1 MVKNTHGGSGHKKFG
16 RKYTVNKPNNRLRVA
31 LEEGE
36 EYAIVTKML
45 GNNMFHCHCIDDTI
59 RLGHIRGKFAG
70 RGKRDN
76 MIGCG
81 TWVLIGIREWDLDKK
96 ATNDGSN
103 SKLQQ
108 CDLLEVYSESDKDYL
123 KDTIDANWIILINND
138 ITRTKTHNDRVGQ
151 FDGDDGEGF
160 KFVTDKDME
169 RQRFIE
175 EMKSDATEKISLK
188 IKETNSDSDDNKNN
202 DDDQIDIDDI

>member
-16 RKYTVNKPNNRLRVA
+16 RKYTVNKPNNKLRVA

-45 GNNMFHCHCIDDTI
+45 GNNMFHCHCIDDTV

-81 TWVLIGIREWDLDKK
+81 SWVLIGVREWDLDKK
-96 ATNDGSN
+96 DVDGK
-103 SKLQQ
+103 KLQQ

-123 KDTIDANWIILINND
+123 KDTIDANWFVLINND
-138 ITRTKTHNDRVGQ
+138 VTRTKTSNDRGMNA
-151 FDGDDGEGF
+151 DDYDDDF
-160 KFVTDKDME
+160 RFITDKDIE
-169 RQRFIE
+169 RQKFID
-175 EMKSDATEKISLK
+175 EMKSDATEKITLK
-188 IKETNSDSDDNKNN
+188 VKETNTISSDDDNKNI

>member
-1 MVKNTHGGSGHKKFG
+1 MVKNTHGGSGHKKFA
-16 RKYTVNKPNNRLRVA
+16 RKHTVSKPNNRLRIA

-45 GNNMFHCHCIDDTI
+45 GNNMFHCHCIDNVV

-76 MIGCG
+76 MIATG

-96 ATNDGSN
+96 EVGT
-103 SKLQQ
+103 KLQQ

-123 KDTIDANWIILINND
+123 KDTINAQWFVLINND
-138 ITRTKTHNDRVGQ
+138 VSRAKTNGINDNGMD
-151 FDGDDGEGF
+151 DGDGF
-160 KFVTDKDME
+160 DFITEKDME

-175 EMKSDATEKISLK
+175 EMKSETTEKISLK
-188 IKETNSDSDDNKNN
+188 LQETKDNNINNIEDDEVN
-202 DDDQIDIDDI
+202 IDDI

>member
-16 RKYTVNKPNNRLRVA
+16 RKHTVNKPNNRLRIA

-45 GNNMFHCHCIDDTI
+45 GNNMFHCHCIDNVM

-76 MIGCG
+76 MISCG
-81 TWVLIGIREWDLDKK
+81 TWVLIGVREWDLDKK
-96 ATNDGSN
+96 ESAGG
-103 SKLQQ
+103 KLQQ

-123 KDTIDANWIILINND
+123 KDTVDANWFTLINND
-138 ITRTKTHNDRVGQ
+138 ITRTKTNGDKSNNNEE
-151 FDGDDGEGF
+151 DGFSFITE
-160 KFVTDKDME
+160 KDME
-169 RQRFIE
+169 RQQFIE
-175 EMKSDATEKISLK
+175 EMKSEATEKISLK
-188 IKETNSDSDDNKNN
+188 NQEDTNINNIVDDEVN
-202 DDDQIDIDDI
+202 IDDI

>member
-16 RKYTVNKPNNRLRVA
+16 RKHTVSKPNNRLRIA

-45 GNNMFHCHCIDDTI
+45 GNNMFHCHCIDNVV

-76 MIGCG
+76 IISCG
-81 TWVLIGIREWDLDKK
+81 TWVLIGVREWDLDKK
-96 ATNDGSN
+96 EGSGG
-103 SKLQQ
+103 KLQQ

-123 KDTIDANWIILINND
+123 KDTVDANWFTLMNND
-138 ITRTKTHNDRVGQ
+138 ITRTKTNGDKTNNNEE
-151 FDGDDGEGF
+151 DGFSFITE
-160 KFVTDKDME
+160 KDME
-169 RQRFIE
+169 RQQFIE
-175 EMKSDATEKISLK
+175 EMKSEATEKISLK
-188 IKETNSDSDDNKNN
+188 IQESTNIENIIDNEEVN
-202 DDDQIDIDDI
+202 IDDI

>member
-16 RKYTVNKPNNRLRVA
+16 RKYTSNKPNNRLRIA

-45 GNNMFHCHCIDDTI
+45 GNNMFHCHCIDNVL

-76 MIGCG
+76 MISCG
-81 TWVLIGIREWDLDKK
+81 TWVLIGVREWDIDKK
-96 ATNDGSN
+96 EVTGG
-103 SKLQQ
+103 KLQQ

-123 KDTIDANWIILINND
+123 KDTVDAHWITLINND
-138 ITRTKTHNDRVGQ
+138 ISRTKTQGDNNNEE
-151 FDGDDGEGF
+151 DGF
-160 KFVTDKDME
+160 NFVTEKDME
-169 RQRFIE
+169 RQKFIE
-175 EMKSDATEKISLK
+175 EMKSEATEKISLK
-188 IKETNSDSDDNKNN
+188 IQESNNENNNN
-202 DDDQIDIDDI
+202 DIYDDEVNIDDI